1 MYTLTPFHKL
11 ELQMTTQ
18 NIPSQIGKRIVI
30 TGATGGLGFE
40 TALALASVGAEV
52 ILTGRDAAKG
62 QIALNLIR
70 AQYPSAVIRYENLDL
85 ASLASITDFTKRFS
99 QEFDAL
105 DILINNAGVMA
116 YSKRQTTVDGFE
128 KQIATNY
135 LGHFA
140 LTAQLLP
147 KLRASLQPRVVNISS
162 LVHKMGV
169 IQFDNLQ
176 SERCYQPN
184 AAYNQ
189 SKLAMLMF
197 TFELQRL
204 SNAGGWNLMSNAAH
218 PGFAQTDLIANG
230 PGLDSFLV
238 KTYMFIK
245 PLFSQSAAAG
255 ALPTLF
261 AATSLDAK
269 NAGYYGPQGLFE
281 TKGSVGEASVTR
293 SAKDL
298 AVAKRLWEVSVQ
310 LTSAEWP

>member
-1 MYTLTPFHKL
+1 
-11 ELQMTTQ
+11 
-18 NIPSQIGKRIVI
+18 
-30 TGATGGLGFE
+30 
-40 TALALASVGAEV
+40 
-52 ILTGRDAAKG
+52 
-62 QIALNLIR
+62 
-70 AQYPSAVIRYENLDL
+70 
-85 ASLASITDFTKRFS
+85 
-99 QEFDAL
+99 
-105 DILINNAGVMA
+105 
-116 YSKRQTTVDGFE
+116 
-128 KQIATNY
+128 
-135 LGHFA
+135 
-140 LTAQLLP
+140 
-147 KLRASLQPRVVNISS
+147 
-162 LVHKMGV
+162 
-169 IQFDNLQ
+169 
-176 SERCYQPN
+176 
-184 AAYNQ
+184 
-189 SKLAMLMF
+189 MLMF

>member
-1 MYTLTPFHKL
+1 MITWN
-11 ELQMTTQ
+11 TQ
-18 NIPSQIGKRIVI
+18 NIPTQIGKRIVI

-40 TALALASVGAEV
+40 TALALAGAGAEV
-52 ILTGRDAAKG
+52 ILTGRNAAKG
-62 QIALNLIR
+62 QLALNLIR
-70 AQYPSAVIRYENLDL
+70 AQYPTAMIRYEHLDL
-85 ASLASITDFTKRFS
+85 ASLASITDFSQRFS
-99 QEFDAL
+99 QEFDSL

-116 YSKRQTTVDGFE
+116 YPKRQTTVDGFE
-128 KQIATNY
+128 TQLGTNY

-140 LTAQLLP
+140 LTAQLLA
-147 KLRASLQPRVVNISS
+147 KLRASPQPRVVNISS
-162 LVHKMGV
+162 LVHKMGA

-176 SERCYQPN
+176 SERSYHPN

-197 TFELQRL
+197 AFELQRR
-204 SNAGGWNLMSNAAH
+204 SDAGGWNLMSNAAH

-238 KTYMFIK
+238 KAYVLIK

-281 TKGSVGEASVTR
+281 TKGSVGEASIAR

-310 LTSAEWP
+310 LTGAVWPQD